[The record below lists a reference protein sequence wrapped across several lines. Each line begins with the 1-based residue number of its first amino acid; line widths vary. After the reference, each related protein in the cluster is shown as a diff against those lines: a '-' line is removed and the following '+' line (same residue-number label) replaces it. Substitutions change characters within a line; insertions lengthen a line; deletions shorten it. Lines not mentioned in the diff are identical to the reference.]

1 MVWRGQ
7 TAKRK
12 STTRLPAALRDE
24 LGFGE
29 EGDNKRKLRAKR
41 PPVHS
46 ITARKELRKQRRHPK
61 RPSTLQRANRADETK
76 RHGSAQEEKH
86 HKSTYP
92 VLESENLSSRQNEK
106 KAREKESQH
115 STPRPDI
122 PRLNDDKVQ
131 ATSEKVT
138 RTILDPITGAVQ
150 HSRDLSKSKGPTKL
164 ERLAAQSERSAT
176 STHSAK
182 KSIPK
187 RPLNAEENGENDEI
201 RWLEHQLYG
210 KKGKRNQEEGD
221 DVDYLLDDLDRLEDT
236 LGDIEM
242 DSDVESGSENHLE
255 GSHDSEEGREP
266 ASSEEDTKMDDD
278 ESETSDLTLRDT
290 ASDEIEKSDNGDTI
304 HTEPVSSTKGD
315 PKEDQEKV
323 SVPAT
328 SNKYVPPAV
337 RAAMMKDNN
346 ESHSIQQQKLR
357 RHINGLLNRLGEGNI
372 DTVLKEIESL
382 FGSYAR
388 RDVTSTLTSLVL
400 DTIAARSQ
408 LSQTFVVIYAA
419 LLTAMHRIVGVEFG
433 AYFVQSCLDRFLDVY
448 RQYSNSSAADEESIS
463 SWSKECVNLVFL
475 LSHLLNL
482 KLLSARLLY
491 DLIRLL
497 LGYEFREM
505 VSTASPYKQMKELD
519 IELVLRI
526 VQSCGQQLRRD
537 DSTSLTTIA
546 SLTKQRIEE
555 ASGNTDLVTDSS
567 RAHFMLEILQNPRQD
582 RKSDSSK
589 DDGVKRLS
597 RYLSTLDRRR
607 TLRTHTALQIGL
619 QDLKDAETKGRWWLV
634 GAAWTGNESGIRP
647 EKDTA
652 EPDSGKDFGFLQDI
666 DEPEVDVGSLAR
678 IQGMNTEARRVVFTT
693 LVSALDYKDA
703 VQSLLQ
709 LKLNEVQRREIIR
722 VLIHCLGN
730 EQLYNPY
737 YVLIGQQLAED
748 LPAMRITMQY
758 VLWDYLREIGEAHV
772 GGEKITSNLDESQY
786 IGTASSA
793 GQDKLNHLSQAY
805 GTWIGHGALS
815 LMILRPVDFVSLQE
829 NGTRFLQRL
838 LVYTLLATQTKA
850 PILTAALRT
859 QLAKPLTDANKTS
872 VERVFVQGTV
882 GQPTL
887 AQGLL
892 VFLRRHLRSRDIIQ
906 VLGKNET
913 EAITR
918 IRSAA
923 KLALNT
929 VNVGASSAEA

>member
-29 EGDNKRKLRAKR
+29 EGDNKRKLRAKKSS
-41 PPVHS
+41 VHS
-46 ITARKELRKQRRHPK
+46 ITARKELRKQRRHAK
-61 RPSTLQRANRADETK
+61 RPSMLQRASRRNET
-76 RHGSAQEEKH
+76 RRVAGEQEGSGQSSSGPLIQL
-86 HKSTYP
+86 STSP
-92 VLESENLSSRQNEK
+92 SRQNEK
-106 KAREKESQH
+106 TAREKVSQQ
-115 STPRPDI
+115 SAPRPDI
-122 PRLNDDKVQ
+122 HALNNGKAQ
-131 ATSEKVT
+131 AASQKAT

-150 HSRDLSKSKGPTKL
+150 RSRDSSRPKGPTKL
-164 ERLAAQSERSAT
+164 ERLAAQSERTAT
-176 STHSAK
+176 SNHNPK
-182 KSIPK
+182 ESIPK
-187 RPLNAEENGENDEI
+187 RPMNAVENDENDEI

-210 KKGKRNQEEGD
+210 KKGKRKQEEGD
-221 DVDYLLDDLDRLEDT
+221 DVDYT
-236 LGDIEM
+236 LGDVEMNSDIEFGSGD
-242 DSDVESGSENHLE
+242 DSQGSQESDEV
-255 GSHDSEEGREP
+255 REQV
-266 ASSEEDTKMDDD
+266 SSEDDTEMDDD
-278 ESETSDLTLRDT
+278 ENETLDLPPMSTV
-290 ASDEIEKSDNGDTI
+290 SDEAENSDHDENI
-304 HTEPVSSTKGD
+304 HTEQVLSTNNHERD
-315 PKEDQEKV
+315 NHEKA
-323 SVPAT
+323 SISAT
-328 SNKYVPPAV
+328 SNKYIPPAV

-346 ESHSIQQQKLR
+346 ELPTLQQQKLR

-448 RQYSNSSAADEESIS
+448 RRYSNSSAADEESIG
-463 SWSKECVNLVFL
+463 SWSRECVNLVFL

-497 LGYEFREM
+497 LGYDFQEM
-505 VSTASPYKQMKELD
+505 VSKASSDKQMKELD

-537 DSTSLTTIA
+537 DPTSLKTIA

-555 ASGNTDLVTDSS
+555 ASGKTDLVTDSS
-567 RAHFMLEILQNPRQD
+567 RARFMLEILQNPRQD
-582 RKSDSSK
+582 RKLDSSK

-597 RYLSTLDRRR
+597 KYLSTLDRRR
-607 TLRTHTALQIGL
+607 TIRTHTALQIGL

-634 GAAWTGNESGIRP
+634 GAAWTGHESGKRP
-647 EKDTA
+647 EKDFV
-652 EPDSGKDFGFLQDI
+652 EPDSEKDIGLLQDI
-666 DEPEVDVGSLAR
+666 DEPDVDVGGLAR
-678 IQGMNTEARRVVFTT
+678 MQGMNTEARRLVFTT

-748 LPAMRITMQY
+748 IPSMRITMQY

-772 GGEKITSNLDESQY
+772 GGEKITGHLDESQY
-786 IGTASSA
+786 LGTTSSA
-793 GQDKLNHLSQAY
+793 GQNKLTHLSQAY

-829 NGTRFLQRL
+829 NGTRFLQQL
-838 LVYTLLATQTKA
+838 LVYTMLATQTKA
-850 PILTAALRT
+850 PILTAAVRT
-859 QLAKPLTDANKTS
+859 QLAKPLSDANRTS
-872 VERVFVQGTV
+872 IERVFVQGTV

-892 VFLRRHLRSRDIIQ
+892 VFLQRHLRSRDIIQ

-918 IRSAA
+918 VRSAV
-923 KLALNT
+923 KIALNT
-929 VNVGASSAEA
+929 VNVGANSAEA